1 MTKLW
6 VKKTKVNQ
14 NLEIEKL
21 KAGKIK
27 VKLNAVL
34 REMPI
39 SIQILSLV
47 RNEKQLTRRIKIL
60 NSR

>member
-6 VKKTKVNQ
+6 EI
-14 NLEIEKL
+14 EIEKL